1 MQEALAVNAPAVK
14 DVVARLT
21 ERIPDPL
28 FYRLLARQFR
38 SQEPE
43 LRRLSTFVPPDAP
56 AIDVGAWWGPWTY
69 WLSRQ
74 VPHVVAFEPQP
85 RLAAFLKR
93 VTGRNVTVRA
103 EALSDASGPA
113 VLRLG
118 GLRRGQDAL
127 AALDCDGASE
137 SESATI
143 TVPTCRLDDL
153 DVEAVGFV
161 KIDAEGHE
169 SAVLRGG
176 QELIRRCSPVLFVE
190 IEQRHIGYPIER
202 SFTEI
207 VDLGYRGY
215 FLWRGRWLPV
225 DELDVDVHQA
235 SSHVLSHEYV
245 NNFLFVP
252 ERAADLHERL
262 RQT

>member
-1 MQEALAVNAPAVK
+1 MNAPAVK
-14 DVVARLT
+14 DVIARLT

-28 FYRLLARQFR
+28 FYQLLARQFR
-38 SQEPE
+38 WQEPE
-43 LRRLSTFVPPDAP
+43 LRCLSTFVPPDAP

-85 RLAAFLKR
+85 RAAAFLDR
-93 VTGRNVTVRA
+93 VTGKNVTVRA

-113 VLRLG
+113 VLRLSG
-118 GLRRGQDAL
+118 RRRGKDAL
-127 AALDCDGASE
+127 ATLECNGAPE
-137 SESATI
+137 SETI

-153 DVEAVGFV
+153 DVEAVGFI

-190 IEQRHIGYPIER
+190 IEQRHIGHPIER
-202 SFTEI
+202 SFAEI
-207 VDLGYRGY
+207 ADLGYRGY

-225 DELDVDVHQA
+225 DELDVEVHQA
-235 SSHVLSHEYV
+235 SPDIRGHEYV
-245 NNFLFVP
+245 NNFLFAP
-252 ERAADLHERL
+252 ERAGDLHERL
-262 RQT
+262 LQT